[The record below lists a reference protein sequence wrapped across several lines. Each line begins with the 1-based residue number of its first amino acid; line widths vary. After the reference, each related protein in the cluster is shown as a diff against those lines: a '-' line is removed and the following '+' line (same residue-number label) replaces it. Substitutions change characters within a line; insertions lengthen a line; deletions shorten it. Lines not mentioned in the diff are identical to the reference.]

1 MGEVQGSLFSE
12 RLEEKDFNRLIEFI
26 YTNYGINITAS
37 KKVMLEG
44 RLYKRL
50 RDNGL
55 TTFKQYLDFL
65 FSDEGRRKE
74 LHHMI
79 DTVTTNKTDF
89 FRENY
94 HFEFITDTFLPQLPS
109 GQSLKFW
116 SAGCSTGEEP
126 YTIAMVMEEY
136 IRHSNKT
143 INYSVLATDLSTR
156 VLKQTKEAVY
166 AEGRIEGI
174 PLELK
179 KKYFLKSKDRQHP
192 TVRLVNSIR
201 SKIKV
206 AQVNFKDA
214 EYPVHELFDV
224 VFCRNVLI
232 YFDKETQKSV
242 LLRLCNKLK
251 KGGLL
256 FIGHSESITNY
267 NLPVT
272 QIKPTIFVKD

>member
-136 IRHSNKT
+136 IRNSNKT

>member
-12 RLEEKDFNRLIEFI
+12 RLEEKDFKRLIEFI

-50 RDNGL
+50 RDTGL

-79 DTVTTNKTDF
+79 DTVTTNNTDF

-94 HFEFITDTFLPQLPS
+94 HFEFITDTYLPQLPS

-136 IRHSNKT
+136 IQRSNRI
-143 INYSVLATDLSTR
+143 INYSILAPDLSKR

-166 AEGRIEGI
+166 DEKRIEGI

-206 AQVNFKDA
+206 AQVNFKDT
-214 EYPVHELFDV
+214 EYPVHESFDV
-224 VFCRNVLI
+224 IFCRNVLI

-242 LLRLCNKLK
+242 LMRLCNKLK

-267 NLPVT
+267 DLPVT
-272 QIKPTIFVKD
+272 QIKPTVFVRN

>member
-1 MGEVQGSLFSE
+1 MGEVQGSLFTQ

-50 RDNGL
+50 RENGL

-65 FSDEGRRKE
+65 FSDEGKRKE

-94 HFEFITDTFLPQLPS
+94 HFEFITDTYLPKVPTNQT
-109 GQSLKFW
+109 LKFW

-136 IRHSNKT
+136 NRLAGRI
-143 INYSVLATDLSTR
+143 INYSILATDLSTR

-179 KKYFLKSKDRQHP
+179 KRYFLKSKDRQYP
-192 TVRLVNSIR
+192 TVRLVNTIR

-206 AQVNFKDA
+206 AQVNFKA
-214 EYPVHELFDV
+214 PEYPVNELFDV

-232 YFDKETQKSV
+232 YFDKETQKNV
-242 LLRLCNKLK
+242 LLKLCNKLK

-267 NLPVT
+267 DLPVT
-272 QIKPTIFVKD
+272 QIKPTVFIKN

>member
-1 MGEVQGSLFSE
+1 MGEVQGSLFSQ
-12 RLEEKDFNRLIEFI
+12 RLEERDFNRLIEFI

-50 RDNGL
+50 RENGL

-65 FSDEGRRKE
+65 FSEEGKRKE

-94 HFEFITDTFLPQLPS
+94 HFEFITNTYLPQLPA
-109 GQSLKFW
+109 GHTLKFW

-136 IRHSNKT
+136 IRNSNKI

-166 AEGRIEGI
+166 DEKRIEGI

-179 KKYFLKSKDRQHP
+179 KRYFLKSKDRKYP
-192 TVRLVNSIR
+192 TVRLINSIR
-201 SKIKV
+201 SKIKL
-206 AQVNFKDA
+206 AQVNFKET
-214 EYPVHELFDV
+214 EYPVKEMFDV
-224 VFCRNVLI
+224 IFCRNVLI

-242 LLRLCNKLK
+242 LLKLCNKLK

-267 NLPVT
+267 DLPVT
-272 QIKPTIFVKD
+272 QIKPTVFVKN